1 MSLHL
6 ADRKEDARKT
16 DDLSATPVPH
26 SSTLP
31 TLSSVVRPP
40 SSALPSPLP
49 PLGYVD
55 WDCSTTSN
63 ERFIMRSP
71 IANRE
76 RIIRDQ
82 YVRIDDSLGSRTS
95 FLGRIVAGPFFSPA
109 GAMARGSNVSL
120 GHGLS
125 GEISI
130 LAEIELQGEMVGGQ
144 ARASKSRPMS
154 RAVVQELNN
163 TEVAELLGFSGD
175 MVLGAISGQE
185 DIWVRL
191 QSRNKGVLP
200 RNIGIF
206 GTVGSGKSN
215 TSQVVIEE
223 AAANGWAVIVLNV
236 EGEYIEMDQPAD
248 DETLVKK
255 LQHFGRK
262 PAGVKDFQVF
272 YPASCS
278 SEGDHSEPFIL
289 RLADFESSVIAEIL
303 QATIPE
309 RNALL
314 DCIEYL
320 DTKARTKVA
329 TREADGLGS
338 LLDASPKAN
347 LAFTLRSLKD
357 RAGERSPRSNEFFDY
372 TGLSAKLMW
381 LLQSGAFDQPNMRS
395 LDPERLLKAG
405 QVSVLDVSIANDTVK
420 NLVTADLLRKVFA
433 YKVAKPDAP
442 PTLLVIEE
450 AHSFI
455 SKEKVQTM
463 YATLQMLRNV
473 ARRGRK
479 RWLSLAFVSQQPGHL
494 PPEIFEL
501 CNTRIVHTLR
511 SMHNLEVLM
520 TTAGDVA
527 KEMWA
532 RCPLLGPGEAIV
544 TSPQLTRPV
553 VVGIRPAMSQRKFV
567 R

>member
-1 MSLHL
+1 MPLHVEE
-6 ADRKEDARKT
+6 AVESPAKNGNSKPAARN
-16 DDLSATPVPH
+16 
-26 SSTLP
+26 
-31 TLSSVVRPP
+31 
-40 SSALPSPLP
+40 

-55 WDCSTTSN
+55 WDDATASN
-63 ERFIMRSP
+63 ERVIMRSP
-71 IANRE
+71 LANRD

-82 YVRIDDSLGSRTS
+82 YVRIEDSLGSRS
-95 FLGRIVAGPFFSPA
+95 GFLGRIVAGPFFSAREGASAHQDPA
-109 GAMARGSNVSL
+109 AAGD
-120 GHGLS
+120 
-125 GEISI
+125 ITI
-130 LAEIELQGEMVGGQ
+130 LAEIELQGELIDGRPRV
-144 ARASKSRPMS
+144 SKSRPLS
-154 RAVVQELNN
+154 QAEVQEL
-163 TEVAELLGFSGD
+163 TPAEVSNLLGFSGD

-185 DIWVRL
+185 NIWFRL
-191 QSRNKGVLP
+191 QSKNKSVLP
-200 RNIGIF
+200 RNLGIF

-223 AAANGWAVIVLNV
+223 AAANGWAVIVLDV
-236 EGEYIEMDQPAD
+236 ESEYIEMDGPSA
-248 DETLVKK
+248 EKTLVRSLVHYDKRPVG
-255 LQHFGRK
+255 LT
-262 PAGVKDFQVF
+262 DFQVY
-272 YPASCS
+272 YPASCA
-278 SEGDHSEPFIL
+278 SERADSEPFSL
-289 RLADFESSVIAEIL
+289 RLADFDSSVIAEIL
-303 QATIPE
+303 QTSVSE

-320 DTKARTKVA
+320 ETRAKTKVA
-329 TREADGLGS
+329 TREAEALKG
-338 LLDASPKAN
+338 LLDPSPQAT
-347 LAFTLRSLKD
+347 LPYTLRSLKD
-357 RAGERSPRSNEFFDY
+357 RAGERSTRSSEFFDY

-395 LDPERLLKAG
+395 LDPERMLMPG
-405 QVSVLDVSIANDTVK
+405 RVSIFDVSVANDVIK

-433 YKVAKPDAP
+433 YKIAREDAP

-455 SKEKVQTM
+455 SREKAQTM
-463 YATLQMLRNV
+463 HATMQMLRNV

-520 TTAGDVA
+520 TTAGDVGR
-527 KEMWA
+527 EMWA

-544 TSPQLTRPV
+544 TSPQLKRPV
-553 VVGIRPAMSQRKFV
+553 VVTIRPAMSQRKFV

>member
-1 MSLHL
+1 MPLHVEE
-6 ADRKEDARKT
+6 AVESPAKNGNGKPAARN
-16 DDLSATPVPH
+16 
-26 SSTLP
+26 
-31 TLSSVVRPP
+31 
-40 SSALPSPLP
+40 

-55 WDCSTTSN
+55 WDDATASN
-63 ERFIMRSP
+63 ERVIMRSP
-71 IANRE
+71 LANRD

-82 YVRIDDSLGSRTS
+82 YVRIEDSLGSRS
-95 FLGRIVAGPFFSPA
+95 GFLGRIVAGPFFSAREGAPAHQDAGPA
-109 GAMARGSNVSL
+109 G
-120 GHGLS
+120 
-125 GEISI
+125 EITI
-130 LAEIELQGEMVGGQ
+130 LAEIELQGELVDG
-144 ARASKSRPMS
+144 RPRVSKSRPLS
-154 RAVVQELNN
+154 QAEVQEL
-163 TEVAELLGFSGD
+163 TPAEVSNLLGFSGD

-185 DIWVRL
+185 NIWFRL
-191 QSRNKGVLP
+191 QSKNKSVLP
-200 RNIGIF
+200 RNLGIF

-223 AAANGWAVIVLNV
+223 AAANGWAVIVLDV
-236 EGEYIEMDQPAD
+236 ESEYIEMDGPSA
-248 DETLVKK
+248 EKTLVRSLVHYDKRPVG
-255 LQHFGRK
+255 LT
-262 PAGVKDFQVF
+262 DFQVY
-272 YPASCS
+272 YPASCA
-278 SEGDHSEPFIL
+278 SERDDSEPFSL
-289 RLADFESSVIAEIL
+289 RLADFESSVIGEIL
-303 QATIPE
+303 QTSVSE

-320 DTKARTKVA
+320 EARAKTKVA
-329 TREADGLGS
+329 TREAEGLKG
-338 LLDASPKAN
+338 LLDPSPQAT
-347 LAFTLRSLKD
+347 LPYTLRSLKD
-357 RAGERSPRSNEFFDY
+357 RAGERATRSSEFFDY

-395 LDPERLLKAG
+395 LDPERMLMPG
-405 QVSVLDVSIANDTVK
+405 RVSIFDVSVANDVIK

-433 YKVAKPDAP
+433 YKIAREDAP

-455 SKEKVQTM
+455 SREKAQTM
-463 YATLQMLRNV
+463 HATMQMLRNV

-520 TTAGDVA
+520 TTAGDVGR
-527 KEMWA
+527 EMWA

-544 TSPQLTRPV
+544 TSPQLKRPV
-553 VVGIRPAMSQRKFV
+553 VVTIRPAMSQRKFV